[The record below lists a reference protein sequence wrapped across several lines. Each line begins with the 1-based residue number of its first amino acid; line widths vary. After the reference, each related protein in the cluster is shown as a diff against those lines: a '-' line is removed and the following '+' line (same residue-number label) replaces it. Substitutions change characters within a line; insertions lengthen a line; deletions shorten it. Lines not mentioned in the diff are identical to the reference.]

1 MEIPRIKHSG
11 LGSSLARFRFRFRYE
26 AKFSETV
33 RRTMLKRCIWLVVAT
48 VFFTVQVW
56 VGSATAAELDA
67 ATRTV
72 NLNAQGDTITLTRQ
86 QVADGQRLFN
96 NACAICHVGGVTKTN
111 PSLDLAPETLA
122 LATPQRDN
130 IAGLVDY
137 MKDPTTY
144 DGEESI
150 AELHP
155 SLKSA
160 DIFPVMRNLTDEDLK
175 VIAGHILLQPKILG
189 TRWGGGKIYF

>member
-1 MEIPRIKHSG
+1 
-11 LGSSLARFRFRFRYE
+11 
-26 AKFSETV
+26 
-33 RRTMLKRCIWLVVAT
+33 MLKRYIWLVMAT
-48 VFFTVQVW
+48 VFFAFQALS
-56 VGSATAAELDA
+56 GNAIAAQLDA

-72 NLNAQGDTITLTRQ
+72 QLNAQGDTVTLTRQ
-86 QVADGQRLFN
+86 QAEDGQRLFN
-96 NACAICHVGGVTKTN
+96 YACATCHLGGVTKTN

-122 LATPQRDN
+122 LANPPRNN

-160 DIFPVMRNLTDEDLK
+160 DIFPVMRNLTDDELK
-175 VIAGHILLQPKILG
+175 AIAGHILVQPKVLEG
-189 TRWGGGKIYF
+189 QWGGGKVYY

>member
-1 MEIPRIKHSG
+1 
-11 LGSSLARFRFRFRYE
+11 
-26 AKFSETV
+26 
-33 RRTMLKRCIWLVVAT
+33 MLKRYIWLVVAT
-48 VFFTVQVW
+48 VFFTVQVL

-72 NLNAQGDTITLTRQ
+72 ALNAQGDTVTLTRQ

-96 NACAICHVGGVTKTN
+96 YACAVCHVGGVTKTS
-111 PSLDLAPETLA
+111 PSIDLAPETLA

-130 IAGLVDY
+130 VAGLVDY

-160 DIFPVMRNLTDEDLK
+160 DIFPVMRNLSDADLK
-175 VIAGHILLQPKILG
+175 VIAGHILMQPKILEG
-189 TRWGGGKIYF
+189 KWGGGKIYY